1 MAKKNKVYAV
11 KKGNTIGIFNSWEE
25 CQNAIKGFSGAVFK
39 SFETETEAQA
49 YLDDK
54 DIVLENDILPRLKEN
69 VVVAFVDGSFN
80 VQRKIY
86 GYGAYIFAPNLEE
99 PLELC
104 GKGSNEKYI
113 NLQNIAGELLGA
125 INAVDWTWK
134 NGFNKIAIFHDYE
147 GLAKWANGEW
157 SANQPL
163 SQFYYR
169 FIQEKKDFIQ
179 IEFVKVSG
187 HSNNKYND
195 RADLL
200 AKSSIN
206 ENRVLKD
213 SQGNSG
219 YIISNVKEQ
228 QIQCIV
234 EKLSLECEGFSYTM
248 TVDGNKKI
256 YSLILNDEKVTLS
269 IFNDIKLMV
278 QGKKSNLFQLI
289 TTEIIE
295 SIECG
300 DFIQILRNAYE
311 INIDIGKVSQEY
323 KKELPLL
330 QSSVLPSSIQKLLQ
344 QAIVDLNNPGY
355 GDIEFSKYTLAIL
368 RALEGILKLNL
379 SKCGI
384 PMTENRFN
392 MFYKEDGIYKL
403 QIGFAN
409 NLSADCID
417 KIENCYNHYYN
428 QRHTLC
434 HFGVII
440 NSIDTNT
447 RLINS
452 KSEANSIIR
461 ETLKVIND
469 NLIQ

>member
-11 KKGNTIGIFNSWEE
+11 KKGNTIGIFNTWEE

-49 YLDDK
+49 YLDDE
-54 DIVLENDILPRLKEN
+54 DIVLENDILPRLKDN

-80 VQRKIY
+80 AQRKIY

-104 GKGSNEKYI
+104 GKGSNDKYI
-113 NLQNIAGELLGA
+113 SLQNIAGELLGA
-125 INAVDWTWK
+125 INAVDWAWK

-157 SANQPL
+157 SANQPF

-169 FIQEKKDFIQ
+169 FIQDKKDFIQ

-200 AKSSIN
+200 ARSSIN

-219 YIISNVKEQ
+219 YIISNVREK
-228 QIQCIV
+228 QINDIV
-234 EKLSLECEGFSYTM
+234 EKLASECAGFSH
-248 TVDGNKKI
+248 TVSIDGNKKTYSI
-256 YSLILNDEKVTLS
+256 YLNNEKVTLS
-269 IFNDIKLMV
+269 LFNDIKLMV
-278 QGKKSNLFQLI
+278 QGKKNNLFQLI

-295 SIECG
+295 SVDCG
-300 DFIQILRNAYE
+300 DFMQILRNAYE
-311 INIDIGKVSQEY
+311 ITIDISKISQEY

-330 QSSVLPSSIQKLLQ
+330 QSSSLPLSIQKLLQ

-368 RALEGILKLNL
+368 RALEGVLKLNL
-379 SKCGI
+379 SKCSI
-384 PMTENRFN
+384 PMNENRFN
-392 MFYKEDGIYKL
+392 MFDKIDGVYKL
-403 QIGFAN
+403 QKGLAK
-409 NLSADCID
+409 NLNLDCIE

-447 RLINS
+447 RLLNS
-452 KSEANSIIR
+452 KNEANSIIKD
-461 ETLKVIND
+461 TLKVINE